1 MLDRTGG
8 YDPMDAADES
18 AGGAL
23 RSALRRARVE
33 AAERA
38 DVVVDMRAAELARL
52 ELLKEELEPIFAQV
66 PRDVDL
72 FDLGLS
78 QGERP
83 RLFLD
88 MVTFVEMARDKRTY
102 RLMRDGRHGRAVAAE
117 SADAEPIVDAVTAY
131 VARRLVERERLLADD
146 DRLSPAAAPVAMGPR
161 LIASETPAPATE
173 APSDPAAA
181 PAGAARDMPKPAGT
195 KAGATVVHEKRK
207 SGWLRAL
214 TILIAFAVGGA
225 LGAVVVV
232 GLIIAAARGYI
243 PL

>member
-8 YDPMDAADES
+8 YGPMDDADDGM
-18 AGGAL
+18 GGAL
-23 RSALRRARVE
+23 RLALRRARVE
-33 AAERA
+33 AAERT

-52 ELLKEELEPIFAQV
+52 ELLKEDLEPVFAQV

-83 RLFLD
+83 RLFID
-88 MVTFVEMARDKRTY
+88 MVTFVEMGRDKRTY
-102 RLMRDGRHGRAVAAE
+102 RLMRDGRHGRAAAAE
-117 SADAEPIVDAVTAY
+117 SPDADVIVDAVTAY
-131 VARRLVERERLLADD
+131 VARRLVERERLLSDD
-146 DRLSPAAAPVAMGPR
+146 DRLAPAAATHVATGAR
-161 LIASETPAPATE
+161 LIGADTPAPA
-173 APSDPAAA
+173 ASAK
-181 PAGAARDMPKPAGT
+181 GADEPRSPPAGT
-195 KAGATVVHEKRK
+195 PPPPAARERK
-207 SGWLRAL
+207 GRGWLRAL
-214 TILIAFAVGGA
+214 AILAAFGVGGA

>member
-8 YDPMDAADES
+8 YGPMDDADDGM
-18 AGGAL
+18 GGAL
-23 RSALRRARVE
+23 RLALRRARVE
-33 AAERA
+33 AAERT

-52 ELLKEELEPIFAQV
+52 ELLKDDLEPVFAQV

-83 RLFLD
+83 RLFID
-88 MVTFVEMARDKRTY
+88 MVTFVEMGRDKRTY
-102 RLMRDGRHGRAVAAE
+102 RLMRDGRHGRAAAAE
-117 SADAEPIVDAVTAY
+117 SPDADVIVDAVTAY
-131 VARRLVERERLLADD
+131 VARRLVERERLLSDD
-146 DRLSPAAAPVAMGPR
+146 DRLAPAAATPVATGAR
-161 LIASETPAPATE
+161 LIGADTPP
-173 APSDPAAA
+173 PAA
-181 PAGAARDMPKPAGT
+181 PAKNADEPRSPSAGTPPPPAAR
-195 KAGATVVHEKRK
+195 EKKGR
-207 SGWLRAL
+207 GWLRVLA
-214 TILIAFAVGGA
+214 ILAAFGVGGA

>member
-8 YDPMDAADES
+8 YGPMDDADEGM
-18 AGGAL
+18 GGAL
-23 RSALRRARVE
+23 RLALRRARVE
-33 AAERA
+33 AAERT

-52 ELLKEELEPIFAQV
+52 ELLKDDLEPVFAQV

-83 RLFLD
+83 RLFID
-88 MVTFVEMARDKRTY
+88 MVTFVEMGRDKRSY

-117 SADAEPIVDAVTAY
+117 SPDADVIVDAVTAY
-131 VARRLVERERLLADD
+131 VARRLVERERLLSDD
-146 DRLSPAAAPVAMGPR
+146 DRLAPAAAMPAATGHR
-161 LIASETPAPATE
+161 LIGADTPPAAGAAGSADAAGSPPAQT
-173 APSDPAAA
+173 PPPPAAA
-181 PAGAARDMPKPAGT
+181 R
-195 KAGATVVHEKRK
+195 ERK
-207 SGWLRAL
+207 GRGWLRAL
-214 TILIAFAVGGA
+214 AILAAFAVGGA
-225 LGAVVVV
+225 LGAVVAV